1 MLICL
6 RSESKF
12 QDTGRLDSDVWLPE
26 IVCADDHRQ
35 ETHKIEIMIRRIRF
49 IGNQLL
55 NHKNSVN
62 LWTMKQGKSIYVPIE
77 YVDETTGRRVAE
89 VNDLSFL
96 SNWYGHS
103 WLRRHRLS
111 RRNRKACKR
120 ADIIIVPDKE
130 TAASVVRYYFVSK
143 DKIVIR

>member
-1 MLICL
+1 
-6 RSESKF
+6 
-12 QDTGRLDSDVWLPE
+12 
-26 IVCADDHRQ
+26 
-35 ETHKIEIMIRRIRF
+35 
-49 IGNQLL
+49 
-55 NHKNSVN
+55 
-62 LWTMKQGKSIYVPIE
+62 MKQGKSIYVPIE

-111 RRNRKACKR
+111 RRNRKACKK
-120 ADIIIVPDKE
+120 ADIIIVPDNE
-130 TAASVVRYYFVSK
+130 TAAAVVRYYFVSK